1 MYIGIIVKDTVVTI
15 IEDIIIPTTVTD
27 TETMLIPITILA
39 TEAEDLA
46 TTVRRVRGSIRGVV
60 EPSSS
65 SSKYGTG
72 WGRRRFGCYSVLVT
86 NGIN

>member
-1 MYIGIIVKDTVVTI
+1 MYIGIIAKDTVVAI

-46 TTVRRVRGSIRGVV
+46 ITARRVRGSIRGVV

-65 SSKYGTG
+65 SKYGTC

>member
-27 TETMLIPITILA
+27 TETTLIPITILA

-65 SSKYGTG
+65 SKYGTG
-72 WGRRRFGCYSVLVT
+72 WGRRRFGYYSVLVT

>member
-1 MYIGIIVKDTVVTI
+1 MYIGIIAKDTVVAI

-46 TTVRRVRGSIRGVV
+46 TTARRVRGSIRGVV

-65 SSKYGTG
+65 SKYGTG
-72 WGRRRFGCYSVLVT
+72 WSRMRFGCYSVLVT
-86 NGIN
+86 NKIN